1 MKKIPRVE
9 LKKTHKKI
17 SCSKVAKY
25 LFKTKNKNKS
35 ISTIHIEQ
43 I

>member
-1 MKKIPRVE
+1 MKKILRVE
-9 LKKTHKKI
+9 LKKTHKKT
-17 SCSKVAKY
+17 SCSKVANY